1 VYLAALGT
9 EYFNKRRTT
18 MNYSKPEVNTLGE
31 AKVVIEQIGSKLRTP
46 LVEGVPPKGPKPA
59 YDLDE

>member
-1 VYLAALGT
+1 
-9 EYFNKRRTT
+9 